1 MADEIEPAAG
11 GDVPQSKIP
20 QPQTAVDRLGPEQ
33 VIAPA
38 QFDEEHSIWGF
49 KGRITRSEFW
59 IRMGAVLAGSVI
71 ACIPSM
77 LMFLLVPS
85 EGNVVA
91 PSAGNVVARSEGIV
105 VAILAGIFVLAIL
118 TCFVFAWWLSLA
130 TQVKRWHDVNL
141 SGWMVLLNC
150 VPYLGIIP
158 FIILGCLK
166 GTKGNNRYGID
177 PLAEARVPPEH
188 NVVLAGCPI
197 FAPGAP
203 SSARSYRARVG
214 YRSR

>member
-1 MADEIEPAAG
+1 MADEPDLVENNEAAQYDAPAQSAG
-11 GDVPQSKIP
+11 DRVG
-20 QPQTAVDRLGPEQ
+20 TAQ

-71 ACIPSM
+71 ACLPSM
-77 LMFLLVPS
+77 LIYLL
-85 EGNVVA
+85 
-91 PSAGNVVARSEGIV
+91 PSAGIGAGIGEGIGEGIG
-105 VAILAGIFVLAIL
+105 AILAGILMLAMV
-118 TCFVFAWWLSLA
+118 TCLVFTCWLSLA
-130 TQVKRWHDVNL
+130 TQVKRWHDLNL

-158 FIILGCLK
+158 FIVLGCLK

-177 PLAEARVPPEH
+177 PLASQTESH
-188 NVVLAGCPI
+188 NEN
-197 FAPGAP
+197 P
-203 SSARSYRARVG
+203 S
-214 YRSR
+214 